1 MQQLAIEDT
10 MTQHLSG
17 AAAPSAST
25 AEAGDAEPAVRRH
38 P

>member
-1 MQQLAIEDT
+1 MQQLAIEDI
-10 MTQHLSG
+10 MTHPLSG

-25 AEAGDAEPAVRRH
+25 AEAGDAEPAVRRL